1 MYEGQLIFTQ
11 VMTFMPRNVFDA
23 AVERHRGNYNSKGIT
38 CRDQLLAMVYAQLTC
53 MDGLTGIVESLD
65 VNRHCLYHMGF
76 RCGVLSK
83 STLAHV
89 NKTKPWPIYA
99 DLAVALMKIAR
110 ELYAGEPLSID
121 LDATVF
127 ALDST
132 TIDLCLSQFLWTPSQ
147 QSKAAAK
154 MHVLL
159 ELHGDIPDFIVISNG
174 KTHDVNILDQVVYV
188 VGAYYIMDR
197 GYVDFDRLYR
207 LHQSLAFFVTRA
219 KKNMKFEAVKSHDVD
234 KSTGL
239 ICDQTIRLTSR
250 KSRKNYPEYLRRVKY
265 RDPETGKVLVF
276 LTNNFS
282 LPALT
287 IAALYKQRWQVE
299 LFFKWIK
306 QHLRIKKFY
315 GYSENAVRTQ
325 LWIAVATY
333 CLLAIIKKK
342 LNADRDL
349 HEIQEILRVSL
360 FQKMPLLQAFSK
372 ESPKSIEDGNHNLMP
387 LFEL

>member
-1 MYEGQLIFTQ
+1 MYEGQLIFSQ
-11 VMTFMPRNVFDA
+11 VMGFMPRDVFDA
-23 AVERHRGNYNSKGIT
+23 AVARHHGNTNSKGIT
-38 CRDQLLAMVYAQLTC
+38 CRDQLLAMIYAQLTC

-65 VNRHCLYHMGF
+65 ANRHCLYHMGF
-76 RCGVLSK
+76 RCGLLSK
-83 STLAHV
+83 STLAYV
-89 NKTKPWPIYA
+89 NKARPWQIYA
-99 DLAVALMKIAR
+99 ELAMALMKIAR
-110 ELYAGEPLSID
+110 ELYAGEPLSIE

-147 QSKAAAK
+147 QSKAAVK

-159 ELHGDIPDFIVISNG
+159 ELHGDIPDFIVISRG
-174 KTHDVNILDQVVYV
+174 KTHDVNILDQLVYV

-197 GYVDFDRLYR
+197 GYVDFARLYR
-207 LHQSLAFFVTRA
+207 LHQGLAFFVTRA
-219 KKNMKFEAVKSHDVD
+219 KKNMKFEVVKSHDVD

-250 KSRKNYPEYLRRVKY
+250 KGRKHYPQTLRRVKY
-265 RDPETGKVLVF
+265 RDPERGKVLVF
-276 LTNNFS
+276 LTNNFA

-342 LNADRDL
+342 LNANRDL

-360 FQKMPLLQAFSK
+360 FQKCPFYR
-372 ESPKSIEDGNHNLMP
+372 PFRRTYRNP
-387 LFEL
+387 